1 MTTIKEGDLVRYT
14 EDFCRETS
22 TTSIGLN
29 DTLSRRGQVVLVFDD
44 GKLCNVDWGDVIVQ
58 FRTDSPSIVAAEPP
72 YTRDFDGDNPPE
84 AEPDAFRPL
93 SP

>member
-1 MTTIKEGDLVRYT
+1 MTTIKEGDWVRYT

-29 DTLSRRGQVVLVFDD
+29 DTLSRRGMVVLVFDD

-58 FRTDSPSIVAAEPP
+58 FCTDSTSIVAADPP
-72 YTRDFDGDNPPE
+72 YTRDLDGDDLPE
-84 AEPDAFRPL
+84 VEPDAISPL
-93 SP
+93 IL